1 MPYLAPNSTPVVI
14 DDDALDDAFHDL
26 MAGITGVSG
35 SLVRPRWQATPPTQP
50 DFTTDWIA
58 FGVSVSD
65 VDQFAYIGHDPAGNG
80 GLGTN
85 QVERDEVLKLQCSF
99 YGPNCKT
106 KMSLFRDGLQVDSN
120 RFDLEALGVK
130 FIEMQ
135 ETINLPAL
143 MKERWV
149 KRLDVT
155 SIFRRR
161 VKRVYSIPSLLG
173 IPTQIDLD
181 NEKYHVILP
190 VPPST

>member
-1 MPYLAPNSTPVVI
+1 MPYLAPDAIPAVI

-26 MAGITGVSG
+26 LAGITGVPAT
-35 SLVRPRWQATPPTQP
+35 LVRPRWQPTPPTQP
-50 DFTTDWIA
+50 DFNTDWIA

-65 VDQFAYIGHDPAGNG
+65 VDKFAYIGHLASGNG

-85 QVERDEVLKLQCSF
+85 SVERDETLKLQCSF

-106 KMSLFRDGLQVDSN
+106 KLALFRDGVMVDSN
-120 RFDLEALGVK
+120 RFDLEALGIK
-130 FIEMQ
+130 FIEVQ
-135 ETINLPAL
+135 ETVNLPAL

-161 VKRVYSIPSLLG
+161 VKRIYSVPSLVGIPSMV
-173 IPTQIDLD
+173 DLD
-181 NEKYHVILP
+181 NEQYHTILP
-190 VPPST
+190 VPPSV